1 MRAITVDQGKFD
13 RRSWK
18 MATTIQDF
26 VDSIATKAGVDPAT
40 AETAIGTILSAIQQ
54 EGDATKVGQLFNQ
67 IPGAADL
74 AQKHAVVVGSG
85 GGLLG
90 SLSGLASSVVG
101 KDAGVLVAAIGQL
114 EETNLTMDQIKKIG
128 TALLAYLKE
137 SANPALAKEV
147 VDSIPGLRE
156 RFGPA

>member
-1 MRAITVDQGKFD
+1 
-13 RRSWK
+13 
-18 MATTIQDF
+18 
-26 VDSIATKAGVDPAT
+26 
-40 AETAIGTILSAIQQ
+40 
-54 EGDATKVGQLFNQ
+54 LFNQ

-85 GGLLG
+85 GGVLG

-128 TALLAYLKE
+128 TAVLSYLKE

-147 VDSIPGLRE
+147 VDSIPSLRE